1 METKKQELERLY
13 RRLNE
18 LDKEHEKKK
27 LIRHLLTMLL
37 FIAAKTF
44 ILYATTPGS
53 FGRCLAVSIF
63 LGIAEY
69 WICFFIYGYHFNKC
83 IEERSLIDHINGR
96 ISEVKKEL
104 EEIYSDLIFD

>member
-1 METKKQELERLY
+1 METKKDELERLY

-18 LDKEHEKKK
+18 LDREHEKKK
-27 LIRHLLTMLL
+27 AIRHLLTILI

-44 ILYATTPGS
+44 ILYVTTPGS
-53 FGRCLAVSIF
+53 LDTCLVVSIF

-69 WICFFIYGYHFNKC
+69 WICFFIYGYHFKKC

-96 ISEVKKEL
+96 ITEVRKEFEEEQKKGR
-104 EEIYSDLIFD
+104 